1 MITIPN
7 DIKNFVNFQK
17 LGYVATI
24 SQDGTPNLSP
34 KGTIAVIDE
43 STLVFADI
51 RSPQTM
57 QNLQENPSVEINV
70 VDPFQR
76 TGYRFKGD
84 GKIINNGSEFEKIL
98 EYYVKTGVKSKINAV
113 VIVDVKSM
121 SEITSPSYDLGAT
134 KDELVSKWKKYY
146 D

>member
-24 SQDGTPNLSP
+24 SKDGTPNLSP

-121 SEITSPSYDLGAT
+121 SEITSPSYYLGAT
-134 KDELVSKWKKYY
+134 NDELVYKWKKYY

>member
-17 LGYVATI
+17 LGYVVTI
-24 SQDGTPNLSP
+24 SKDGTPNLSP

>member
-17 LGYVATI
+17 LVYVATI
-24 SQDGTPNLSP
+24 SKDGTPNLSP

-134 KDELVSKWKKYY
+134 KDELVSKRKKYY

>member
-1 MITIPN
+1 MIQFDDN
-7 DIKNFVNFQK
+7 VKNFVNFQK
-17 LGYVATI
+17 LGYVATV
-24 SQDGTPNLSP
+24 SKDGTPNLSP

-57 QNLQENPSVEINV
+57 QNLNENPSVEINV

-76 TGYRFKGD
+76 AGYRFKGD